1 MVGLSPTEERDWK
14 GRKLDLLRGQR
25 KAKTQKTR
33 LKGGKNA
40 NSIPI
45 WTASWNPN
53 ESFKE
58 GHDIES
64 KAKDAI
70 NPNITLTNYRHS
82 TFIFSA
88 TSSTRRY
95 TGPCAVDNDQPP
107 ASHAVEW
114 TGLNSWE
121 LRCGN
126 VRHWATSSASH
137 FDRACETPR
146 GEHVPKQP

>member
-1 MVGLSPTEERDWK
+1 MVGLSPTEERDWE

-45 WTASWNPN
+45 WTASWNSN
-53 ESFKE
+53 ESFEE

-70 NPNITLTNYRHS
+70 NPNIKLTNYRPLCC
-82 TFIFSA
+82 
-88 TSSTRRY
+88 R
-95 TGPCAVDNDQPP
+95 
-107 ASHAVEW
+107 
-114 TGLNSWE
+114 
-121 LRCGN
+121 
-126 VRHWATSSASH
+126 
-137 FDRACETPR
+137 
-146 GEHVPKQP
+146 